1 MARLAVVWL
10 PTEGWPMCAQP
21 FSRDVK
27 KAIDLLRADL
37 GRGWN
42 VGDLA
47 RLCQVPRRTLEKH
60 FKRFVGLSPLE
71 FLRTERFDEARRRLL
86 KAPPG
91 VSVTKVATDCGLN
104 HLGRFALAYHERH
117 GESPSD
123 TLRRRRIALAKTS
136 FPVRLASFI
145 ERPTLAVL
153 PFDLVGSQAV
163 CASDIG
169 EEIAATLYRTGWI
182 RVVPPPAG
190 RYHLHGRVADDGTGA
205 LRIRMKLLDRSA
217 ARYIWADYTHCAA
230 PDLIGSSDWLS
241 SIASCALR
249 SVLRDREIDRVGGL
263 EPEQLG
269 AWGLSMRALPAVLAG
284 DPPAHAAALELLER
298 AIELAPQDPV
308 PISLAAWFHGQRAG
322 HHFTNHPKAE
332 RDKALQCALDGSA
345 LCAGDSLSNTML
357 SAAYMLAHDLAAAEA
372 HARHALTID
381 GGSAW
386 GWGRLAWVH
395 AYRGEATEAIEC
407 FQIARVLAPVDPLGF
422 LWSVGIAA
430 AHFELGCYDRTV
442 QWYRR
447 ALAEQPKAVWI
458 NRFLAAALALAG
470 NKDEGKQCLNEALRF
485 FPELTITLV
494 RAALPHTAK
503 VIDRCAEGLASLGMR
518 LS

>member
-1 MARLAVVWL
+1 MSIQLL
-10 PTEGWPMCAQP
+10 P
-21 FSRDVK
+21 RDVK

-37 GRGWN
+37 GRGWK
-42 VGDLA
+42 VDDLA
-47 RLCQVPRRTLEKH
+47 RLCRIPRRTLEKH
-60 FKRFVGLSPLE
+60 FKRFVGLAPLE

-104 HLGRFALAYHERH
+104 HLGRFSLAYRERH

-123 TLRRRRIALAKTS
+123 TLRRRRIPLAKS
-136 FPVRLASFI
+136 SAAVRLAPFT

-153 PFDLVGSQAV
+153 PLDLLGSQAV

-169 EEIAATLYRTGWI
+169 EEIAMTLHRTGWV

-190 RYHLHGRVADDGTGA
+190 RYHLHGRVTDDGTGA

-217 ARYIWADYTHCAA
+217 ARYIWADYMQCAA

-241 SIASCALR
+241 SFTSGALQ
-249 SVLRDREIDRVGGL
+249 SVLRDGEIDRASGQ

-284 DPPAHAAALELLER
+284 DPAAHVAALELLER
-298 AIELAPQDPV
+298 AIELAPRDPV

-332 RDKALQCALDGSA
+332 RDKALQCALEGSV
-345 LCAGDSLSNTML
+345 LCAGDPLSNTML

-372 HARHALTID
+372 HARHALTVD

-386 GWGRLAWVH
+386 GWGRLAWVY

-422 LWSVGIAA
+422 LWSIGIAA
-430 AHFELGCYDRTV
+430 IHFELGRYDRTV

-458 NRFLAAALALAG
+458 NRFLAAASALAG
-470 NKDEGKQCLNEALRF
+470 NKDEGQQRLSALLRF
-485 FPELTITLV
+485 FPELTITQV
-494 RAALPHTAK
+494 RAGLPHTAK
-503 VIDRCAEGLASLGMR
+503 LLDGVADGLASLGMR
-518 LS
+518 FS

>member
-1 MARLAVVWL
+1 MIANGRLAMSVQPL
-10 PTEGWPMCAQP
+10 P
-21 FSRDVK
+21 RDVK

-42 VGDLA
+42 VDELA
-47 RLCQVPRRTLEKH
+47 RLCRVPRRTLEKH
-60 FKRFVGLSPLE
+60 FKRFAGFAPLE
-71 FLRTERFDEARRRLL
+71 FLRTARFDEARRKLL
-86 KAPPG
+86 RAQPG
-91 VSVTKVATDCGLN
+91 VSVTTIATDCGLN
-104 HLGRFALAYHERH
+104 HLGRFASAYHERF

-123 TLRRRRIALAKTS
+123 TLRRGRIRFTKSTA
-136 FPVRLASFI
+136 PVRLAQFA

-153 PFDLVGSQAV
+153 PFDLIGPQAV
-163 CASDIG
+163 CASNIA
-169 EEIAATLYRTGWI
+169 EEIAATLHRTGWL
-182 RVVPPPAG
+182 RVVPPPDG
-190 RYHLHGRVADDGTGA
+190 RYHLRGRVTDDGAGA
-205 LRIRMKLLDRSA
+205 LRITMKLLDRST
-217 ARYIWADYTHCAA
+217 ARYIWADYTQC
-230 PDLIGSSDWLS
+230 GSSDFIDS
-241 SIASCALR
+241 SDWFSSLASGALR
-249 SVLRDREIDRVGGL
+249 SVLRDDEIDQAGGRG
-263 EPEQLG
+263 PEQLG

-284 DPPAHAAALELLER
+284 DPAGHATAPELLER
-298 AIELAPQDPV
+298 AIELAPRDPV

-345 LCAGDSLSNTML
+345 LCAGDPLAHTML

-372 HARHALTID
+372 HARDALTID

-395 AYRGEATEAIEC
+395 AYRGEAKEAIEC
-407 FQIARVLAPVDPLGF
+407 FQIARVLAPSDPLGF

-430 AHFELGCYDRTV
+430 AHFEIVQYDRSA

-458 NRFLAAALALAG
+458 NRFLAAASALAG
-470 NKDEGKQCLNEALRF
+470 NKDEGQQRLSALFRF
-485 FPELTITLV
+485 FPELTITQV
-494 RAALPHTAK
+494 RAGLPHTAK
-503 VIDRCAEGLASLGMR
+503 MLDGVADGLASLGMR